1 MATRVLLSAA
11 GFTGDKDMP
20 AGGKVKFHDPAGNSR
35 AFNASDSYG
44 SLWHMIEWILPKHY
58 ALIFDRRKETAVK
71 KTAGTISACV
81 VLIIAAGSGARAA
94 PRRPRTPAKPG
105 AKLTP
110 IVRGNNDFALAIYR
124 QLAAGQE
131 GNLFFSPNSI
141 HTALAMTSTG
151 ARGNTA
157 AQMAKTLR
165 LPKEN
170 PHEAYAK
177 LLKQLRPGE
186 QGGYELRVANAL
198 WGQKGYPWL
207 KDFLETTRADYGAP
221 LREVEFVRAT
231 EAARK
236 TINAWVED
244 QTNDKIKDLIAR
256 GVLNQLTRLVLTNAI
271 YFKGDWASQFD
282 KKLTRDMPFKLS
294 ASRTAKTPM
303 MFQKAKFGYTED
315 KTAQVLSMP
324 YKGKDLSMLVLLP
337 KKVDGL
343 ADMAKKL
350 TADDLAA
357 LAAKAYR
364 REVRVYMP
372 KFKMTSQFGLKRV
385 LTAMGMSD
393 AFVPGKADLSGMNG
407 RKDLFISAVIHKAF
421 VDVNEEGTEAAAATA
436 VVVGLTSVAPQP
448 LTFRADHPFLFVIR
462 HDKTGAVL
470 FIGRVMN
477 PVK

>member
-1 MATRVLLSAA
+1 
-11 GFTGDKDMP
+11 
-20 AGGKVKFHDPAGNSR
+20 
-35 AFNASDSYG
+35 
-44 SLWHMIEWILPKHY
+44 
-58 ALIFDRRKETAVK
+58 
-71 KTAGTISACV
+71 
-81 VLIIAAGSGARAA
+81 
-94 PRRPRTPAKPG
+94 
-105 AKLTP
+105 
-110 IVRGNNDFALAIYR
+110 
-124 QLAAGQE
+124 
-131 GNLFFSPNSI
+131 
-141 HTALAMTSTG
+141 MTSTG

-157 AQMAKTLR
+157 AQMSKTLR

-170 PHEAYAK
+170 PHKAYAK
-177 LLKQLRPGE
+177 LLKQLKPAKE
-186 QGGYELRVANAL
+186 GGYELRVANAL

-207 KDFLETTRADYGAP
+207 KDFLETTKAGYDAP
-221 LREVEFVRAT
+221 LREVEFVTAT

-282 KKLTRDMPFKLS
+282 KKLTRDMPFKPLGPPGGLS
-294 ASRTAKTPM
+294 ASRTAKAPM
-303 MFQKAKFGYTED
+303 MYQKAKFGYTED

-337 KKVDGL
+337 RKVDGL

-357 LAAKAYR
+357 LAARAHR

-372 KFKMTSQFGLKRV
+372 KFKMTSQFGLNRV

-393 AFVPGKADLSGMNG
+393 AFTPGKADFSGMNG
-407 RKDLFISAVIHKAF
+407 RKDLFISAVLHKAF

-436 VVVGLTSVAPQP
+436 VVVGLTSVAPRP
-448 LTFRADHPFLFVIR
+448 LVFRADHPFLFVIR